1 MPILQQWTAINQNV
15 FTGVKIDYKKE
26 LQLTFDDYA
35 DVYDGTGSTSR
46 NSWVLLHRSAYVDPS
61 EHAWLQHGWL

>member
-46 NSWVLLHRSAYVDPS
+46 NS
-61 EHAWLQHGWL
+61 